1 MNAFF
6 VLGHADALSTPGR
19 MEPNDVHAPVAVM
32 GAPRAALES
41 VVAVNGVKVGT
52 NEGNVYVP
60 DD

>member
-1 MNAFF
+1 MNAFSVF
-6 VLGHADALSTPGR
+6 GHADALSTPGR
-19 MEPNDVHAPVAVM
+19 MEPNDVQVPVAAM
-32 GAPRAALES
+32 GAPRAELES

>member
-1 MNAFF
+1 MNAFS
-6 VLGHADALSTPGR
+6 VLGHADVLATPGR
-19 MEPNDVHAPVAVM
+19 MEPNDVHAPVTTM

-41 VVAVNGVKVGT
+41 VVAVNGVNGT